1 MKKLVKKIL
10 KEEIAKNLNPGDLVV
25 VNGVF
30 KDSDDV
36 KIFKELK
43 GVIIEQ
49 RDFDNYFLI
58 KFFDWEN
65 GHDGWKT
72 PGCGMNDCFYLPKN
86 EDNGYFTGDIE
97 LVSKKF
103 TADDISDIFSSLN
116 ENEDG
121 WWDEIVKNIENDPN
135 QKIKI
140 NFYQDIFS
148 ENIVLNPGDH
158 INIEI
163 YEDGLYINGDAT
175 IVRKGEGSDY
185 YLLKLPNIMIFGDD
199 EETTHCGKQQD
210 GKICECI
217 EGGNGFSG
225 KCWWVELSHA
235 DSLYLYTKRKGF

>member
-1 MKKLVKKIL
+1 M
-10 KEEIAKNLNPGDLVV
+10 EFESSEIKPINFKDLRVGDLILVD
-25 VNGVF
+25 GY
-30 KDSDDV
+30 DDNDPIRK
-36 KIFKELK
+36 KIFKKEIAN
-43 GVIIEQ
+43 VIDSQNVEDKIQ
-49 RDFDNYFLI
+49 FLLAF
-58 KFFDWEN
+58 KDWDG
-65 GHDGWKT
+65 GHDGNVEHYESGLCPRENCWW
-72 PGCGMNDCFYLPKN
+72 FYGQKN
-86 EDNGYFTGDIE
+86 INFYKNNLE
-97 LVSKKF
+97 VV
-103 TADDISDIFSSLN
+103 DIFSSLN

-199 EETTHCGKQQD
+199 EETTHCGEQQD